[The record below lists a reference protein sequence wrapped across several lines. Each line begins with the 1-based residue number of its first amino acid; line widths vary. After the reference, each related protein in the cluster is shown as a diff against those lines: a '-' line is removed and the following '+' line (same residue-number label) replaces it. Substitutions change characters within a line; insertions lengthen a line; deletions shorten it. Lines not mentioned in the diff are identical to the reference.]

1 MAESRTFTL
10 MKIGMRLY
18 KAEPSFYET
27 LTYIQQTEHIFSE
40 YGRVAL
46 HRKLPLHM
54 ACWQKA
60 EPLL

>member
-1 MAESRTFTL
+1 